1 MLCQSRDYALR
12 LRAIARDTSQSFEP
26 GAATPRQT
34 PVMGITVYVADPDPE
49 ERRWVE
55 AVLAPGA
62 GRVQAFEDT
71 RSLLALLS
79 GHEDAC
85 LIAAVEPDEAVI
97 VEFVRTLRDSGIQL
111 PVIAL
116 GPATAFRTA
125 VALAR
130 LEGTDFLERPVSS
143 ANLCAAVYRLTGA
156 AV

>member
-1 MLCQSRDYALR
+1 
-12 LRAIARDTSQSFEP
+12 
-26 GAATPRQT
+26 
-34 PVMGITVYVADPDPE
+34 MGITVYVADPDPE
-49 ERRWVE
+49 ERGWVE
-55 AVLAPGA
+55 SVLAPGV
-62 GRVQAFEDT
+62 GRVRAFEDT
-71 RSLLALLS
+71 RSLLPLLR

-85 LIAAVEPDEAVI
+85 LIVAVEPDGAAI
-97 VEFVRTLRDSGIQL
+97 VEFVRALREAGIPL

-125 VALAR
+125 VGLAR